1 MKARCWPL
9 LLALLAACASDAH
22 AQKAQQAPSTPMTSM
37 THGLFSDVQVFRPV
51 GTPRQ
56 FVLLLSENDAPR
68 EFERELIRK
77 MTAAGAMV
85 SAVPLAPFYRRL
97 EAQDGKCTFAAGALE
112 NLARHVEAY
121 EKLPTYLLPIVVG
134 SGRASSFAYGVLAQA
149 PDGTFASAMSLDFC
163 PRLMFRTPLCAANAL
178 RWQAT
183 ANGVI
188 DLLPAASLSAPW
200 TAMQGPDVA
209 ACRTGEAQ
217 AFTQRVAQATWIPA
231 QAPSTPTTKTQVA
244 QVPAAFDAAYA
255 ALAAKEQ
262 GLEAPPAEL
271 AGLPLVELPS
281 AAAGER
287 FAVLLSGDGGWAGI
301 DKGIAEALVQ
311 KDVPVVGF
319 DSLRYFWSPR
329 TPEGL
334 ARDLDRVIRYYAAR
348 WKRKEVILIGYSRRG
363 RVAVRVQ
370 SAAGAHALERAS
382 DRVAGT
388 GAKGLVRIPSVE
400 LDRPERR
407 QAHRPRGREAGRR
420 QNAVHLRPGR
430 ARFSLPATRARTR
443 PGGRIARR
451 ASLRRRIRGVGGP
464 HSRRHCEVGADGFG
478 FRCRPRDLVDSGG
491 CRSS

>member
-1 MKARCWPL
+1 MKAWCGSL
-9 LLALLAACASDAH
+9 LLTLLAACASDVH
-22 AQKAQQAPSTPMTSM
+22 AQKAQQTPSTSM
-37 THGLFSDVQVFRPV
+37 THGLFSGVQVFRPV

-56 FVLLLSENDAPR
+56 FVLLLSENDAPG
-68 EFERELIRK
+68 EFERTLIRK

-85 SAVPLAPFYRRL
+85 STVPLAPFYRRL

-112 NLARHVEAY
+112 NLARHVEAF
-121 EKLPTYLLPIVVG
+121 EKLPTYLLPIIVG
-134 SGRASSFAYGVLAQA
+134 SGRASSFAYGALAQA

-178 RWQAT
+178 RWQAA
-183 ANGVI
+183 ANGAI

-231 QAPSTPTTKTQVA
+231 PASSTPAATAQAA

-301 DKGIAEALVQ
+301 DKGIAEALVK

-348 WKRKEVILIGYSRRG
+348 WKRKEVILIGYSQGADVLPFALNRLPARTRSSVRLTALLG
-363 RVAVRVQ
+363 LGQKASFEFHLSNWIGPSGDKPIAPEAAKLVAVRTLCIYGQDERDSLCPQLAPAHVQ
-370 SAAGAHALERAS
+370 AVPLAGGHHFGGEYRALAA
-382 DRVAGT
+382 
-388 GAKGLVRIPSVE
+388 RI
-400 LDRPERR
+400 LDAIPK
-407 QAHRPRGREAGRR
+407 
-420 QNAVHLRPGR
+420 
-430 ARFSLPATRARTR
+430 
-443 PGGRIARR
+443 
-451 ASLRRRIRGVGGP
+451 
-464 HSRRHCEVGADGFG
+464 
-478 FRCRPRDLVDSGG
+478 
-491 CRSS
+491 

>member
-1 MKARCWPL
+1 MKAWCWSL
-9 LLALLAACASDAH
+9 SLTLLAACASDAH
-22 AQKAQQAPSTPMTSM
+22 AQKAQQASSIS
-37 THGLFSDVQVFRPV
+37 HGLFSDVQVFRPA

-68 EFERELIRK
+68 ELERQLIQK
-77 MTAAGAMV
+77 MTATGAMV

-97 EAQDGKCTFAAGALE
+97 EAQDGKCTFAAGAFE
-112 NLARHVEAY
+112 NLARHIEAF
-121 EKLPTYLLPIVVG
+121 EKLPTYLLPIVVS

-183 ANGVI
+183 ADGAI

-200 TAMQGPDVA
+200 TAMLGTDA
-209 ACRTGEAQ
+209 TACRTGDAQ

-231 QAPSTPTTKTQVA
+231 QALSTLAATTRVT

-262 GLEAPPAEL
+262 GLDAPPAQL
-271 AGLPLVELPS
+271 ADLPLVELPL
-281 AAAGER
+281 AGAGER

-311 KDVPVVGF
+311 RGVPVAGF

-334 ARDLDRVIRYYAAR
+334 AGDLDRVIRYYAAR
-348 WKRKEVILIGYSRRG
+348 WKRKEVILIGYS
-363 RVAVRVQ
+363 Q
-370 SAAGAHALERAS
+370 GA
-382 DRVAGT
+382 DV
-388 GAKGLVRIPSVE
+388 
-400 LDRPERR
+400 
-407 QAHRPRGREAGRR
+407 
-420 QNAVHLRPGR
+420 
-430 ARFSLPATRARTR
+430 LPFAFNRLPARTR
-443 PGGRIARR
+443 ASVRLTALLGLGQKASFEFHVSNWIGPSGDKPIAPEAAKLAAARTLCIYGQDERDSLCPQLAPEHVQAVPLAGGHHFGGEYGALAARI
-451 ASLRRRIRGVGGP
+451 L
-464 HSRRHCEVGADGFG
+464 GAI
-478 FRCRPRDLVDSGG
+478 PK
-491 CRSS
+491 

>member
-1 MKARCWPL
+1 MNAWCWPL
-9 LLALLAACASDAH
+9 LLTLLAACAPDVH
-22 AQKAQQAPSTPMTSM
+22 AQRAQQTPSTSM
-37 THGLFSDVQVFRPV
+37 THGLFSGVQVFRPV

-56 FVLLLSENDAPR
+56 FVLLLSENDVPL
-68 EFERELIRK
+68 EFERNLIQK

-112 NLARHVEAY
+112 NLARHVEAS
-121 EKLPTYLLPIVVG
+121 EKLPTYLLPIIVG

-183 ANGVI
+183 ANGAI

-209 ACRTGEAQ
+209 ACRTGEAH

-231 QAPSTPTTKTQVA
+231 EASSAPAARTQVA
-244 QVPAAFDAAYA
+244 GTQVTQVPATFDAAYA

-281 AAAGER
+281 AGGGER

-311 KDVPVVGF
+311 KGVPVVGF

-348 WKRKEVILIGYSRRG
+348 WKRKEVILIGYS
-363 RVAVRVQ
+363 Q
-370 SAAGAHALERAS
+370 GA
-382 DRVAGT
+382 DV
-388 GAKGLVRIPSVE
+388 
-400 LDRPERR
+400 
-407 QAHRPRGREAGRR
+407 
-420 QNAVHLRPGR
+420 
-430 ARFSLPATRARTR
+430 LPFAFNRLPARTR
-443 PGGRIARR
+443 SSVRLTALLGLGQKASFEFHLSNWIGPSGDKPIAPEAAKLAAARTLCIYGQDER
-451 ASLRRRIRGVGGP
+451 DSLCPQLAPAHVQAVPLVGG
-464 HSRRHCEVGADGFG
+464 HHFGGEYGALAA
-478 FRCRPRDLVDSGG
+478 RILAAIPSPR
-491 CRSS
+491 

>member
-56 FVLLLSENDAPR
+56 FVLLLSENDAPG
-68 EFERELIRK
+68 EFERTLIRK

-85 SAVPLAPFYRRL
+85 STVPLAPFYRRL

-121 EKLPTYLLPIVVG
+121 EKLPTYLLPIIVG
-134 SGRASSFAYGVLAQA
+134 SGRASSFAYGALAQA
-149 PDGTFASAMSLDFC
+149 PEGTFASAMSLDFC

-178 RWQAT
+178 RWQAA
-183 ANGVI
+183 ANGAI

-209 ACRTGEAQ
+209 ACRAGEAQ

-231 QAPSTPTTKTQVA
+231 PASSTPAATAQAA

-281 AAAGER
+281 AGGGER

-348 WKRKEVILIGYSRRG
+348 WKRKEVILIGYS
-363 RVAVRVQ
+363 Q
-370 SAAGAHALERAS
+370 GA
-382 DRVAGT
+382 DV
-388 GAKGLVRIPSVE
+388 
-400 LDRPERR
+400 
-407 QAHRPRGREAGRR
+407 
-420 QNAVHLRPGR
+420 
-430 ARFSLPATRARTR
+430 LPFAFNRLPARTR
-443 PGGRIARR
+443 SSVRLTALLGLGQKASFEFHLSNWIGPSGDKPIAPEAAKLAAARTLCIYGQDERDSLCPQLAPGHVQAVPLPGGHHFGGGYGALAARILDAI
-451 ASLRRRIRGVGGP
+451 AK
-464 HSRRHCEVGADGFG
+464 
-478 FRCRPRDLVDSGG
+478 
-491 CRSS
+491 

>member
-1 MKARCWPL
+1 MNLTMNAWCCSL
-9 LLALLAACASDAH
+9 LLALFAGCASEVH
-22 AQKAQQAPSTPMTSM
+22 AQKAQKAHETPSTSM
-37 THGLFSDVQVFRPV
+37 THGLFSGVQVFRPV

-112 NLARHVEAY
+112 NLARHVEAF

-134 SGRASSFAYGVLAQA
+134 SGRASSFAYGALAQA

-178 RWQAT
+178 RWEAT
-183 ANGVI
+183 ATGAI

-200 TAMQGPDVA
+200 TAMQGPDVS
-209 ACRTGEAQ
+209 ACRTGEAR

-231 QAPSTPTTKTQVA
+231 EASAATTQVARA

-255 ALAAKEQ
+255 TLAAKEQ

-281 AAAGER
+281 AGAGER

-311 KDVPVVGF
+311 EGVPVVGF

-348 WKRKEVILIGYSRRG
+348 WKRKEVILIGYS
-363 RVAVRVQ
+363 Q
-370 SAAGAHALERAS
+370 GADVLPFALNR
-382 DRVAGT
+382 
-388 GAKGLVRIPSVE
+388 
-400 LDRPERR
+400 
-407 QAHRPRGREAGRR
+407 
-420 QNAVHLRPGR
+420 
-430 ARFSLPATRARTR
+430 LPARTR
-443 PGGRIARR
+443 SSVRLTALLGLGQKASFEFHLSNWIGPSGDKPIAPEAAKLAAARTLCIYGQDERDSLCPQLAPGHVQAIPLAGGHHFGGGYGALALRILDAM
-451 ASLRRRIRGVGGP
+451 AK
-464 HSRRHCEVGADGFG
+464 
-478 FRCRPRDLVDSGG
+478 
-491 CRSS
+491 

>member
-1 MKARCWPL
+1 MKAWCWSL
-9 LLALLAACASDAH
+9 TLTLLAACASDVH
-22 AQKAQQAPSTPMTSM
+22 AQKAQRTPSSTSPMSTSM
-37 THGLFSDVQVFRPV
+37 SHGLFSGVQVFRPV

-68 EFERELIRK
+68 EFERTLISK

-112 NLARHVEAY
+112 NLARHVQAF
-121 EKLPTYLLPIVVG
+121 EKLPTYLLPIIVG

-163 PRLMFRTPLCAANAL
+163 PRLMFRTPLCTANAL

-183 ANGVI
+183 ANGAI

-217 AFTQRVAQATWIPA
+217 AFTQQVAQATWIPA
-231 QAPSTPTTKTQVA
+231 QASSTPAAQARAAQVA

-281 AAAGER
+281 AGAGER

-311 KDVPVVGF
+311 QGVPVVGF

-334 ARDLDRVIRYYAAR
+334 ARDLDRVIRYYAAS
-348 WKRKEVILIGYSRRG
+348 WKRKEVILIGYSQGADVLPFAFNRLPERTRSSVRLTALLG
-363 RVAVRVQ
+363 LGQMASFEFHLSNWIGPSGDKPIAPEAAKLAAARTLCIYGQDERDSLCPQLAPGHVQAVPLAGGHHFGGGYGALAVR
-370 SAAGAHALERAS
+370 
-382 DRVAGT
+382 
-388 GAKGLVRIPSVE
+388 I
-400 LDRPERR
+400 LD
-407 QAHRPRGREAGRR
+407 
-420 QNAVHLRPGR
+420 AVPK
-430 ARFSLPATRARTR
+430 
-443 PGGRIARR
+443 
-451 ASLRRRIRGVGGP
+451 
-464 HSRRHCEVGADGFG
+464 
-478 FRCRPRDLVDSGG
+478 
-491 CRSS
+491 

>member
-1 MKARCWPL
+1 MKAWCWSVL
-9 LLALLAACASDAH
+9 LTLLAACASDVH
-22 AQKAQQAPSTPMTSM
+22 AQKAQQKAQQTPSTSIS
-37 THGLFSDVQVFRPV
+37 HGLFSDVQVFRPV

-68 EFERELIRK
+68 EFERKLIRK

-97 EAQDGKCTFAAGALE
+97 EAQDGKCTFAAGPLE
-112 NLARHVEAY
+112 NLARHVEAF
-121 EKLPTYLLPIVVG
+121 EKLPTYLLPIIVG

-183 ANGVI
+183 ANGAI

-209 ACRTGEAQ
+209 ACGTGEAH
-217 AFTQRVAQATWIPA
+217 AFTQRVGQATWIPA
-231 QAPSTPTTKTQVA
+231 QASSTPAATTQVA

-281 AAAGER
+281 AGVGER

-311 KDVPVVGF
+311 RGVPVVGF

-348 WKRKEVILIGYSRRG
+348 WKRNEVILIGYS
-363 RVAVRVQ
+363 Q
-370 SAAGAHALERAS
+370 GA
-382 DRVAGT
+382 DV
-388 GAKGLVRIPSVE
+388 
-400 LDRPERR
+400 
-407 QAHRPRGREAGRR
+407 
-420 QNAVHLRPGR
+420 
-430 ARFSLPATRARTR
+430 LPFAFNRLPARTR
-443 PGGRIARR
+443 SSVRLTALLGLGQMASFEFHLSNWIGPSGDKPIAPEAAKLAAARTLCIYGQDERDSLCPQLAAGHVQAVPLAGGHHFGGGYGALAARILDA
-451 ASLRRRIRGVGGP
+451 IP
-464 HSRRHCEVGADGFG
+464 K
-478 FRCRPRDLVDSGG
+478 
-491 CRSS
+491 

>member
-1 MKARCWPL
+1 MNAWGWPL
-9 LLALLAACASDAH
+9 LMTLFAACASDVH
-22 AQKAQQAPSTPMTSM
+22 AQKAPQTPPASTAASM
-37 THGLFSDVQVFRPV
+37 THGLFSGVQVFRPV

-56 FVLLLSENDAPR
+56 FVLLLSENDAPG
-68 EFERELIRK
+68 EFERTLIRK

-85 SAVPLAPFYRRL
+85 SAVPLEPFYRRL

-112 NLARHVEAY
+112 NLARHVEAF
-121 EKLPTYLLPIVVG
+121 EKLPTYLLPIIVG

-149 PDGTFASAMSLDFC
+149 PGGTFASAMSLDFC
-163 PRLMFRTPLCAANAL
+163 PRLMFRTPLCTANAL

-183 ANGVI
+183 ANGAI

-217 AFTQRVAQATWIPA
+217 AFTQRVAQATWVPGEASSAPA
-231 QAPSTPTTKTQVA
+231 PKTQVA

-281 AAAGER
+281 AGAGER

-311 KDVPVVGF
+311 KGVPVVGF
-319 DSLRYFWSPR
+319 DSLRYFWSAR

-334 ARDLDRVIRYYAAR
+334 ARDLDRVIRFYAAR
-348 WKRKEVILIGYSRRG
+348 WKRKEVILIGYS
-363 RVAVRVQ
+363 Q
-370 SAAGAHALERAS
+370 GA
-382 DRVAGT
+382 DV
-388 GAKGLVRIPSVE
+388 
-400 LDRPERR
+400 
-407 QAHRPRGREAGRR
+407 
-420 QNAVHLRPGR
+420 
-430 ARFSLPATRARTR
+430 LPFAFNRLPARTR
-443 PGGRIARR
+443 SSVRLTALLGPGQKASFEFHLSNWIGPSGDKPIAPEAAKLTAVRTLCIYGQDERDSLCPQLAPGHVQAVPLAGGHHFGGGYGALAARILDA
-451 ASLRRRIRGVGGP
+451 IP
-464 HSRRHCEVGADGFG
+464 K
-478 FRCRPRDLVDSGG
+478 
-491 CRSS
+491 

>member
-1 MKARCWPL
+1 MKAWHWSL
-9 LLALLAACASDAH
+9 SLTLLAACAPH
-22 AQKAQQAPSTPMTSM
+22 VQAQKAQQAPLTS
-37 THGLFSDVQVFRPV
+37 HGLFSDVQVFRPA

-68 EFERELIRK
+68 ELERKLVQR

-97 EAQDGKCTFAAGALE
+97 EAQDGKCTFAAGAFE
-112 NLARHVEAY
+112 NLARHIEAF
-121 EKLPTYLLPIVVG
+121 EKLPTYLRPIVVG

-178 RWQAT
+178 RWQA
-183 ANGVI
+183 AADGAI

-209 ACRTGEAQ
+209 ACKTGEAQ

-231 QAPSTPTTKTQVA
+231 EAATTQVA
-244 QVPAAFDAAYA
+244 PVPAAFDAAYA

-262 GLEAPPAEL
+262 GLDAPPAQL
-271 AGLPLVELPS
+271 ADLPLVELPS
-281 AAAGER
+281 GGAGER

-311 KDVPVVGF
+311 RGIPVAGF

-334 ARDLDRVIRYYAAR
+334 AGDLDRVIRYYAAR
-348 WKRKEVILIGYSRRG
+348 WKRKEVILIGYS
-363 RVAVRVQ
+363 Q
-370 SAAGAHALERAS
+370 GA
-382 DRVAGT
+382 DV
-388 GAKGLVRIPSVE
+388 
-400 LDRPERR
+400 
-407 QAHRPRGREAGRR
+407 
-420 QNAVHLRPGR
+420 
-430 ARFSLPATRARTR
+430 LPFAFNRLPARTR
-443 PGGRIARR
+443 SSVRLTALLGLGQKASFEFHVSNWIGPSGDKPIAPEAAKLAAVRTLCIYGQDERDSLCPQLAPGHVQAVPLAGGHHFGGGYGALAARILDA
-451 ASLRRRIRGVGGP
+451 IP
-464 HSRRHCEVGADGFG
+464 E
-478 FRCRPRDLVDSGG
+478 
-491 CRSS
+491 

>member
-1 MKARCWPL
+1 MKAWCGPL
-9 LLALLAACASDAH
+9 LLALLAAGASHVH
-22 AQKAQQAPSTPMTSM
+22 AQKAQQAPSTASTPSTSPMSI

-68 EFERELIRK
+68 EFERSLIRK

-178 RWQAT
+178 RWQAS
-183 ANGVI
+183 ANGAV

-200 TAMQGPDVA
+200 TAMQGPDAA
-209 ACRTGEAQ
+209 ACRTGEAH
-217 AFTQRVAQATWIPA
+217 AFTQRVAHATWIPA
-231 QAPSTPTTKTQVA
+231 EASSASAAKAPVA

-255 ALAAKEQ
+255 SLAAKEQ

-281 AAAGER
+281 AGAGER

-311 KDVPVVGF
+311 KGVPVVGF

-334 ARDLDRVIRYYAAR
+334 AGDLDRIIRYYAAR
-348 WKRKEVILIGYSRRG
+348 WKRKEVILIGYS
-363 RVAVRVQ
+363 Q
-370 SAAGAHALERAS
+370 GA
-382 DRVAGT
+382 DV
-388 GAKGLVRIPSVE
+388 
-400 LDRPERR
+400 
-407 QAHRPRGREAGRR
+407 
-420 QNAVHLRPGR
+420 
-430 ARFSLPATRARTR
+430 LPFAFNRLPARTR
-443 PGGRIARR
+443 ASVRLTALLGLGQKASFEFHLSNWIGPSGDKPIAPEAAKLAAARTLCIYGQDERDSLCPQLAPGHVQAVPLPGGHHFGGGYGALAVRILDAI
-451 ASLRRRIRGVGGP
+451 AK
-464 HSRRHCEVGADGFG
+464 
-478 FRCRPRDLVDSGG
+478 
-491 CRSS
+491 